1 MLYVLLIAYNI
12 LVYNELPVNGKH
24 HIFLVNT
31 LPQSEQWNVVECL
44 PLNPVAAP
52 INIPG
57 APNSRP
63 PTILPPA
70 ALPTEN
76 LFPLHV
82 G

>member
-1 MLYVLLIAYNI
+1 MNKKRISQLSLLVAVFA
-12 LVYNELPVNGKH
+12 LLLSGCDNGA
-24 HIFLVNT
+24 
-31 LPQSEQWNVVECL
+31 
-44 PLNPVAAP
+44 VAKKTSDVAERT
-52 INIPG
+52 G
-57 APNSRP
+57 APNSSP